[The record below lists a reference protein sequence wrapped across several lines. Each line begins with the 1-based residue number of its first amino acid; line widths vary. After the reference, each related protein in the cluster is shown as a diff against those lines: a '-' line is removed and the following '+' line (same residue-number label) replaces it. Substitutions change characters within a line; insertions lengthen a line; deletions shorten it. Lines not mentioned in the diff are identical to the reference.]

1 MVLIKK
7 LVLKKGYAVE
17 RIPRKGGILLV
28 CHFCLRKNCQF
39 LKKLEEH
46 LLDEMQRVSYLPNE
60 GRIELSC
67 KNPDKIAS
75 ALIAAAE
82 VL

>member
-1 MVLIKK
+1 MVWIKK

-17 RIPRKGGILLV
+17 RIPRKGGNLLV
-28 CHFCLRKNCQF
+28 CHFCLRENRRF

-46 LLDEMQRVSYLPNE
+46 LLDEMQRISYLPDE

>member
-28 CHFCLRKNCQF
+28 CHFCLRENCQF

-46 LLDEMQRVSYLPNE
+46 LLDEMQSVSYLPNE